1 MTTAILLDDRGIIE
15 IAGEEAGKFLH
26 NLVTNDVAAL
36 KPGEARFAALLTPQG
51 KILFDFLVFVTGD
64 GGYLLDCPLALA
76 ADLHKRLNIYKLRS
90 KVTVTNRS
98 DELESIA
105 FPDAT
110 EVPKVEAV
118 AIAADPRGP
127 LGFRAIAEKGKIP
140 AKDGRTEYEARRIH
154 AGVPLGG
161 VDFDYGGTFPHEANM
176 DLLAGVDFKKGCFV
190 GQEVV
195 SRMKHR
201 GLVRR
206 RVASYRA
213 QGSAPAPGE
222 AIHLGDVEI
231 GVTGSRLEDEGL
243 ALVRLDRLAEAK
255 EKGQSPVAAGVALQ
269 FDNDND
275 SLKSGG

>member
-1 MTTAILLDDRGIIE
+1 MTMAIRLDDRGIIDV
-15 IAGEEAGKFLH
+15 AGEEARHFLH
-26 NLVTNDVAAL
+26 NLVTNDVASL

-51 KILFDFLVFVTGD
+51 KILFDFLIFAAD
-64 GGYLLDCPLALA
+64 DDRYLLDCPLDLA
-76 ADLHKRLNIYKLRS
+76 ADLQKRLNIYKLRS
-90 KVTVTNRS
+90 KLTVTNRS
-98 DELESIA
+98 DELEAIA
-105 FPDAT
+105 FPDTT
-110 EVPKVEAV
+110 EAPKIEAV
-118 AIAADPRGP
+118 ALAADPRGP
-127 LGFRAIAEKGKIP
+127 LGFRAIAEKGRIP
-140 AKDGRTEYEARRIH
+140 AEDGRKDYEARRIH

-206 RVASYRA
+206 RVAPYRA
-213 QGSAPAPGE
+213 QGGAPAPGE
-222 AIHLGDVEI
+222 AIRLGDVEI

-269 FDNDND
+269 FDTEQGA
-275 SLKSGG
+275 LKSQ

>member
-1 MTTAILLDDRGIIE
+1 MTTAILLDDRAIIE
-15 IAGEEAGKFLH
+15 VAGEEAGKFLH

-51 KILFDFLVFVTGD
+51 KILFDFLVFAAGE
-64 GGYLLDCPLALA
+64 GGYLLDCPLALS
-76 ADLHKRLNIYKLRS
+76 ADLEKRLNIYKLRS

-98 DELESIA
+98 GEFDAIA
-105 FPDAT
+105 FPDST
-110 EVPKVEAV
+110 EAPNVEAI

-127 LGFRAIAEKGKIP
+127 LGFRAIAKKGAVP
-140 AKDGRTEYEARRIH
+140 TQDERADYEARRIH

-176 DLLAGVDFKKGCFV
+176 DLLAGIDFKKGCFV

-206 RVASYRA
+206 RVAPYRA
-213 QGSAPAPGE
+213 QGEAPAPGE
-222 AIHLGDVEI
+222 AIHIGGVEI
-231 GVTGSRLEDEGL
+231 GVTGSRLADEGL
-243 ALVRLDRLAEAK
+243 AMVRLDRLAEAR
-255 EKGQSPVAAGVALQ
+255 EKGQSPVAGGVALD
-269 FDNDND
+269 FDTEKDA
-275 SLKSGG
+275 L

>member
-26 NLVTNDVAAL
+26 NLVTNDVASL

-76 ADLHKRLNIYKLRS
+76 ADLQKRLNIYKLRS
-90 KVTVTNRS
+90 KLTVTNRS
-98 DELESIA
+98 DELEAIA
-105 FPDAT
+105 FPDESEA
-110 EVPKVEAV
+110 PKVEAV

-127 LGFRAIAEKGKIP
+127 LGFRAIAVKGKIP
-140 AKDGRTEYEARRIH
+140 TNDGRKDYEARRIH

-161 VDFDYGGTFPHEANM
+161 VDFDYGATFPHEANM
-176 DLLAGVDFKKGCFV
+176 DLLSGIDFKKGCYV

-201 GLVRR
+201 GLVRK
-206 RVASYRA
+206 RVTKYRA
-213 QGSAPAPGE
+213 QGGAPAPGE
-222 AIHLGDVEI
+222 AIRAGDLEI
-231 GVTGSRLEDEGL
+231 GVTGSRLDEEGL
-243 ALVRLDRLAEAK
+243 AMIRIDRLGDALAA
-255 EKGQSPVAAGVALQ
+255 GATPVAAGAALS
-269 FDNDND
+269 FEA
-275 SLKSGG
+275 GAAPPA

>member
-26 NLVTNDVAAL
+26 NLVTNDVASL

-76 ADLHKRLNIYKLRS
+76 ADLQKRLNIYKLRS
-90 KVTVTNRS
+90 KLTVTNRS
-98 DELESIA
+98 DELEAIA
-105 FPDAT
+105 FPDESQA
-110 EVPKVEAV
+110 PKVEAV

-127 LGFRAIAEKGKIP
+127 LGFRAIAEKGRIP
-140 AKDGRTEYEARRIH
+140 TRDGRKDYEARRIH

-161 VDFDYGGTFPHEANM
+161 VDFDYGATFPHEANM
-176 DLLAGVDFKKGCFV
+176 DLLSGIDFKKGCYV

-201 GLVRR
+201 GLVRK
-206 RVASYRA
+206 RVAKYRA
-213 QGSAPAPGE
+213 QGGAPAPGE
-222 AIHLGDVEI
+222 AIRAGDLEI
-231 GVTGSRLEDEGL
+231 GVTGSRLDEEGL
-243 ALVRLDRLAEAK
+243 AMIRIDRLGDALAA
-255 EKGQSPVAAGVALQ
+255 GATPVAAGAALS
-269 FDNDND
+269 FEAGA
-275 SLKSGG
+275 SPPTA

>member
-26 NLVTNDVAAL
+26 NLVTNDVASL

-76 ADLHKRLNIYKLRS
+76 ADLQKRLNIYKLRS
-90 KVTVTNRS
+90 KLTVTDRS
-98 DELESIA
+98 DELEAIA
-105 FPDAT
+105 FPDET
-110 EVPKVEAV
+110 EAPKVEAV

-127 LGFRAIAEKGKIP
+127 LGFRAIAVKGKILTN
-140 AKDGRTEYEARRIH
+140 DGRKDYEARRIH

-161 VDFDYGGTFPHEANM
+161 VDFDYGATFPHEANM
-176 DLLAGVDFKKGCFV
+176 DLLSGIDFKKGCYV

-201 GLVRR
+201 GLVRK
-206 RVASYRA
+206 RVTKYRA
-213 QGSAPAPGE
+213 QGGAPAPGE
-222 AIHLGDVEI
+222 AIRAGDLEI
-231 GVTGSRLEDEGL
+231 GVTGSRLDEEGL
-243 ALVRLDRLAEAK
+243 AMIRIDRLGDALAA
-255 EKGQSPVAAGVALQ
+255 GATPVAAGAALS
-269 FDNDND
+269 FEA
-275 SLKSGG
+275 GAAPPA

>member
-26 NLVTNDVAAL
+26 NLVTNDVASL

-76 ADLHKRLNIYKLRS
+76 ADLQKRLNIYKLRS
-90 KVTVTNRS
+90 KLTVTNRS
-98 DELESIA
+98 DELEAIA
-105 FPDAT
+105 FPDAA
-110 EVPKVEAV
+110 EAPKVEAV

-127 LGFRAIAEKGKIP
+127 LGFRAIAAKGKIP
-140 AKDGRTEYEARRIH
+140 TNDGRKDYEARRIH

-161 VDFDYGGTFPHEANM
+161 VDFDYGATFPHEANM
-176 DLLAGVDFKKGCFV
+176 DLLSGIDFKKGCYV

-201 GLVRR
+201 GLVRK
-206 RVASYRA
+206 RVTKYHA
-213 QGSAPAPGE
+213 QGGAPAPGE
-222 AIHLGDVEI
+222 AIRAGDLEI
-231 GVTGSRLEDEGL
+231 GVTGSRLDEEGL
-243 ALVRLDRLAEAK
+243 AMIRIDRLGDALAA
-255 EKGQSPVAAGVALQ
+255 GATPVAAGAALS
-269 FDNDND
+269 FEAGA
-275 SLKSGG
+275 SPPTA

>member
-1 MTTAILLDDRGIIE
+1 MTTAILLDDRAIIE
-15 IAGEEAGKFLH
+15 VAGEDAGKFLH

-51 KILFDFLVFVTGD
+51 KILFDFLVFATGD
-64 GGYLLDCPLALA
+64 GRYLLDCPLDLA
-76 ADLHKRLNIYKLRS
+76 ADLEKRLNIYKLRS

-98 DELESIA
+98 GELDAIA

-110 EVPKVEAV
+110 EAPKVEAV

-127 LGFRAIAEKGKIP
+127 LGFRAIAEKGAVP
-140 AKDGRTEYEARRIH
+140 TKDGRTDYEARRIH

-176 DLLAGVDFKKGCFV
+176 DLLAGIDFKKGCFV

-206 RVASYRA
+206 RVAPYRA
-213 QGSAPAPGE
+213 QGEAPAPGE
-222 AIHLGDVEI
+222 AIHIGDVEI
-231 GVTGSRLEDEGL
+231 GVTGSRLADEGL
-243 ALVRLDRLAEAK
+243 AMVRLDRLAEAR
-255 EKGQSPVAAGVALQ
+255 EKGQSPVAAGVALE
-269 FDNDND
+269 FEAEKDA
-275 SLKSGG
+275 LKTE